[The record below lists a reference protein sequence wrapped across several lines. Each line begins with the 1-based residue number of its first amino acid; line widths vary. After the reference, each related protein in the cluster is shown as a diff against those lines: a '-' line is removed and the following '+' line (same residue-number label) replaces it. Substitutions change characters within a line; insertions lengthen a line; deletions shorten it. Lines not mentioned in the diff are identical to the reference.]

1 MKEKSK
7 GIYSVLRGEFLT
19 DDSSVKNWRVI
30 FFVVFL
36 LLVMIWS
43 AHSIQEK
50 VVELE
55 RLKKLKKELRAEFI
69 DTSTILMQMK
79 LESNVRN
86 KVKYMGLAP
95 AKTPP
100 QKIKV
105 VYQKP

>member
-1 MKEKSK
+1 MK

-19 DDSSVKNWRVI
+19 DDSSLKNWRVI

-43 AHSIQEK
+43 AHSVQEK
-50 VVELE
+50 VVELDS
-55 RLKKLKKELRAEFI
+55 LKKMKKELRAEFI

-86 KVKYMGLAP
+86 KVSKMGLAP

>member
-86 KVKYMGLAP
+86 KVKYMGLVP